1 MDSPTT
7 MQGDFLEHLCRANEG
22 QLETYLAQMVGSA
35 DVARE
40 LVKDSFARVR
50 MSRPEQAAF
59 PRAALFRVATNVA
72 LLHLR
77 REHAERMGFKPTMDS
92 EEAARVARSDRFRQ
106 DQQVKAEEYGNGLA
120 IAIKA
125 LRLPH
130 RKVFVMAHVQGK
142 PRKEIATELG
152 ISEVRV
158 DKRMT
163 KALKSVRNHLSARG
177 IDPADMFA
185 LFAML
190 PLTCLLG
197 VH

>member
-1 MDSPTT
+1 MNSQITI
-7 MQGDFLEHLCRANEG
+7 QGDFLERLFLSNEG
-22 QLETYLAQMVGSA
+22 QLESYLVQMVGNA
-35 DVARE
+35 DIARQ

-50 MSRPEQAAF
+50 MSPPDEAAF

-77 REHAERMGFKPTMDS
+77 RRRLERMGL
-92 EEAARVARSDRFRQ
+92 EAAMEGGEAAWVARSDPVRQ
-106 DQQVKAEEYGNGLA
+106 DRQLSPDEYGASLA

-125 LRLPH
+125 LRRSQ
-130 RKVFVMAHVQGK
+130 RKVFVMAHVEGK
-142 PRKEIATELG
+142 PRKKIAAELG
-152 ISEVRV
+152 ISEARV

-163 KALKSVRNHLSARG
+163 KALKAVRDHLSARG

-185 LFAML
+185 LVAML
-190 PLTCLLG
+190 PLACLLS

>member
-1 MDSPTT
+1 MESQTT
-7 MQGDFLEHLCRANEG
+7 MQGDFLERFCRANEG
-22 QLETYLAQMVGSA
+22 ELETYLTQMVGSV
-35 DVARE
+35 DIARK
-40 LVKDSFARVR
+40 LVKDSFARIR

-77 REHAERMGFKPTMDS
+77 RRRAERMGLEAPMGSD
-92 EEAARVARSDRFRQ
+92 EAAQVARSDRVRQ
-106 DQQVKAEEYGNGLA
+106 DRQLSAEQLGASLA
-120 IAIKA
+120 IAVKA
-125 LRLPH
+125 LRLSH

-142 PRKEIATELG
+142 PRKEIAVALG
-152 ISEVRV
+152 ISEARV
-158 DKRMT
+158 DRRMT
-163 KALKSVRNHLSARG
+163 KALKAVRSHLSAHG

-190 PLTCLLG
+190 PLACLLN

>member
-1 MDSPTT
+1 MDSQTT
-7 MQGDFLEHLCRANEG
+7 MQGDFLERLCLANEG
-22 QLETYLAQMVGSA
+22 QLETYLTQMVGSA
-35 DVARE
+35 DIARE

-50 MSRPEQAAF
+50 MSRLEEAPF

-77 REHAERMGFKPTMDS
+77 GRRAERMGLEEAVDS
-92 EEAARVARSDRFRQ
+92 DEAARMARSDRARQ
-106 DQQVKAEEYGNGLA
+106 DPQLSADEYSASLA

-125 LRLPH
+125 LRLSH
-130 RKVFVMAHVQGK
+130 RRVFVMAHIQGK
-142 PRKEIATELG
+142 PREEIAAVLG
-152 ISEVRV
+152 ISETRV

-163 KALKSVRNHLSARG
+163 KALKAVRDHLSARD

-185 LFAML
+185 LVAML
-190 PLTCLLG
+190 PLACLLS